1 MSLFF
6 KECKNILKTYI
17 YYIFIVV
24 TILFYISQMGITTS
38 EDLRTLLSPPPKID
52 METHYAPYGEKESAM
67 SKEMIPNVVCNLY
80 REYKENS
87 YGTYPLGFYKVV
99 KLDNDE
105 EKKIELFLEE
115 ITGKPIEVLNLLWEK
130 SSSGYLPV
138 SKDITLDRFN
148 ELMTSI
154 DKLLGGGSAYGE
166 NFIDR
171 FTRIPITYEEAVEE
185 YEYMLQKD
193 KLTSGYARLFCDYMG
208 IVVGIFPIFV
218 VVFTSIKDRRSK
230 MEELVYFRETS
241 SLKLLLSRYF
251 SLIFMMILPIIIL
264 GIKETITFMSFANSE
279 NLNIDLFAFVKYIVW
294 WILPTLMI
302 VTAIGMFL
310 TTLTDTPVA
319 IAVEL
324 FIWFFNI
331 NNIQLTGD
339 YPLLGLFI
347 RHNNR
352 GKGMLIVENFSKIM
366 TNRLVIAALAL
377 LIVIVTVF
385 IYEQKR
391 RGKLDIGRKM
401 GKWFSFNKNKPK
413 VKYTR

>member
-1 MSLFF
+1 MRLFF
-6 KECKNILKTYI
+6 KECRNILKTYI

-24 TILFYISQMGITTS
+24 AVLFYISQMGITTS
-38 EDLRTLLSPPPKID
+38 EDLKTLLSPPPKID
-52 METHYAPYGEKESAM
+52 MEIHYAPYGEKESIP
-67 SKEMIPNVVCNLY
+67 SKEMIPKTVDNLY

-87 YGTYPLGFYKVV
+87 YVAYPLGFYKIV
-99 KLDNDE
+99 KLDDSE
-105 EKKIELFLEE
+105 IKKIELFLEE
-115 ITGKPIEVLNLLWEK
+115 ITGKTIEELNLLWENTNFA
-130 SSSGYLPV
+130 SLPV
-138 SKDITLDRFN
+138 NEDITLERFR
-148 ELMTSI
+148 ELMASI

-166 NFIDR
+166 DFIDR
-171 FTRIPITYEEAVEE
+171 FTRIPVTYEEAVEE
-185 YEYMLQKD
+185 YEYMIQND
-193 KLTSGYARLFCDYMG
+193 KLTNGYARLFCDYMG
-208 IVVGIFPIFV
+208 IVMGIFPIFV

-241 SLKLLLSRYF
+241 SLKLVLSRYF
-251 SLIFMMILPIIIL
+251 SLVFMMMLPIIIL
-264 GIKETITFMSFANSE
+264 GIKETITFTSFANSE
-279 NLNIDLFAFVKYIVW
+279 NLSIDLFAFVKYIVW

-324 FIWFFNI
+324 FIWFFSI

-366 TNRLVIAALAL
+366 TNRLVIAGLAL

-391 RGKLDIGRKM
+391 RGKLDIRRKM
-401 GKWFSFNKNKPK
+401 GKWFSFNKNKSK
-413 VKYTR
+413 VKYTS

>member
-1 MSLFF
+1 MSLFL
-6 KECKNILKTYI
+6 KECRNILKTYI
-17 YYIFIVV
+17 YYIFIAV

-38 EDLRTLLSPPPKID
+38 EDIKTLLSPPSKID
-52 METHYAPYGEKESAM
+52 METQYAPYGEKESAM
-67 SKEMIPNVVCNLY
+67 SEEMMPKVVGNLY

-115 ITGKPIEVLNLLWEK
+115 ITGEPIEVLNLLWEK
-130 SSSGYLPV
+130 SSSGSLSV
-138 SKDITLDRFN
+138 SKDITLDKFN
-148 ELMTSI
+148 ELMASV

-166 NFIDR
+166 DFIGR

-185 YEYMLQKD
+185 YEYMMQKD
-193 KLTSGYARLFCDYMG
+193 KLTNGYARLFCDYMG
-208 IVVGIFPIFV
+208 IVAGIFPIFV

-230 MEELVYFRETS
+230 MEELIYFRETS
-241 SLKLLLSRYF
+241 SLKLVLSRYF
-251 SLIFMMILPIIIL
+251 SLVFMMILPIIIL
-264 GIKETITFMSFANSE
+264 GIKETITFISFANSE
-279 NLNIDLFAFVKYIVW
+279 NLSIDLFAFIKYILW

-352 GKGMLIVENFSKIM
+352 GKGMLIAENFSEIM
-366 TNRLVIAALAL
+366 TNRLVIAGLAI

-401 GKWFSFNKNKPK
+401 GKWFNFNKNKSK
-413 VKYTR
+413 VKYIS